1 VHLEDPNLHQSF
13 GNISNTNDSHSSQTP
28 EWNLSPKPMIGNMQA
43 YTFCIKLFEHLR
55 VFNMDQAK
63 YKVKEFLSIIEIPEP

>member
-1 VHLEDPNLHQSF
+1 
-13 GNISNTNDSHSSQTP
+13 
-28 EWNLSPKPMIGNMQA
+28 MIGNMQA

-63 YKVKEFLSIIEIPEP
+63 YKVKEFLSIIVIPQP